1 MKMATVQF
9 KKIFLFFSF
18 FYYVG
23 FLSFI
28 TGIYGGKVDDAFTV
42 YAGGSIANQLWGI
55 GLLIM
60 SVTLICKL
68 KIVTAS
74 YFVKSFFL
82 WGLLI
87 AWFVASISWSYAPAI
102 SFRRVVAFSSLV
114 LVSFCLVQMFTAKS
128 LLRFFVVAVFIAS
141 CIGILE
147 AILYPQNAFIGS
159 GIRAG
164 AFTGFYFDKNGGA
177 RVYAYS
183 LLIIVGLE
191 FYKER
196 WGLAALLAIS
206 TCLLMSRSA
215 TAAIMLIVG
224 CLLIFMFK
232 YWKANTA
239 STNFLRLGLLLVVLT
254 ISGYTL
260 LLLHDVLLEF
270 LGRDATLTN
279 RTIIWQLIEPY
290 ILKEFI
296 FGYGFG
302 AFWASDAVF
311 GFLDRWSFI
320 GNAHSGYY
328 EAMLQGGIV
337 CLLIVLAIAFKSLY
351 LLFKAYIVGKSGA
364 LTATL
369 IAIFCIQLAVNF
381 IGFIVLNHN
390 SVDMFLFLLA
400 FFMIN
405 SLPSSNQE
413 IELKK

>member
-1 MKMATVQF
+1 
-9 KKIFLFFSF
+9 
-18 FYYVG
+18 
-23 FLSFI
+23 
-28 TGIYGGKVDDAFTV
+28 
-42 YAGGSIANQLWGI
+42 
-55 GLLIM
+55 
-60 SVTLICKL
+60 
-68 KIVTAS
+68 
-74 YFVKSFFL
+74 
-82 WGLLI
+82 
-87 AWFVASISWSYAPAI
+87 
-102 SFRRVVAFSSLV
+102 
-114 LVSFCLVQMFTAKS
+114 
-128 LLRFFVVAVFIAS
+128 
-141 CIGILE
+141 
-147 AILYPQNAFIGS
+147 
-159 GIRAG
+159 
-164 AFTGFYFDKNGGA
+164 
-177 RVYAYS
+177 
-183 LLIIVGLE
+183 
-191 FYKER
+191 
-196 WGLAALLAIS
+196 
-206 TCLLMSRSA
+206 
-215 TAAIMLIVG
+215 
-224 CLLIFMFK
+224 
-232 YWKANTA
+232 
-239 STNFLRLGLLLVVLT
+239 LRLGLLLVVLT